1 MNPLMLWLHESPAP
15 HIHAGGATV
24 SGLELAAI
32 VLAALLATYVLAR
45 TLLRRPAHE
54 SPER

>member
-24 SGLELAAI
+24 FGFALAAT
-32 VLAALLATYVLAR
+32 VLAALLAAYVLAR
-45 TLLRRPAHE
+45 HLFLRSAAE
-54 SPER
+54 SRER

>member
-1 MNPLMLWLHESPAP
+1 MNLLLSLLHESPAP
-15 HIHAGGATV
+15 HLHAGGATV

-45 TLLRRPAHE
+45 HLFLRSAAQ
-54 SPER
+54 SLER